1 MCVCICRVHHYCI
14 ERQPDGTVMI
24 PDGRKFPGPVEL
36 IQHHSQ
42 YLDGFLTKP
51 KTPCARP
58 NGTVPMAWPGVT
70 MLELEQILLEEA
82 ESTHHLITVRTALNL
97 SRNTFCRHFW
107 HATHDCVAPYVDIIL
122 HRGRFWAKSAASGSV
137 RWFCFK
143 SCWSRDA
150 GTTWLSSPVCRRGG

>member
-1 MCVCICRVHHYCI
+1 MARGVLYIIIAFCCRVHHYCI

-51 KTPCARP
+51 RVPCARP

-82 ESTHHLITVRTALNL
+82 ETKHNLITVSTVL
-97 SRNTFCRHFW
+97 
-107 HATHDCVAPYVDIIL
+107 
-122 HRGRFWAKSAASGSV
+122 
-137 RWFCFK
+137 
-143 SCWSRDA
+143 
-150 GTTWLSSPVCRRGG
+150 LSSIFRL

>member
-1 MCVCICRVHHYCI
+1 
-14 ERQPDGTVMI
+14 MI

-51 KTPCARP
+51 RIPCARP

-82 ESTHHLITVRTALNL
+82 ETTHNLITVRTA
-97 SRNTFCRHFW
+97 RFAETFLQRL
-107 HATHDCVAPYVDIIL
+107 DIRL
-122 HRGRFWAKSAASGSV
+122 
-137 RWFCFK
+137 
-143 SCWSRDA
+143 
-150 GTTWLSSPVCRRGG
+150 